1 MAVNTNIFT
10 GADAVLTLA
19 IDDPNSVEGGL
30 AQTVIEGYELDAVGR
45 ASDVEVHVTTDLRSY
60 HEIGKRLPSQLHA
73 GNINVM
79 GKIGRAYINGALLNL
94 LLGDYVQPN
103 NALDP
108 LPQPSFNMVMP
119 LNDPATPGTTS
130 VLTIHGVKLEN
141 WAFVT
146 PEDDFVME
154 SVTFKGM
161 SITIEDTVG

>member
-19 IDDPNSVEGGL
+19 IDDPNSVEGSL
-30 AQTVIEGYELDAVGR
+30 AQSVIEGFELDAVGR
-45 ASDVEVHVTTDLRSY
+45 ASDVEVHVTTDLRAY

-94 LLGDYVQPN
+94 LLGDYVNPT

-108 LPQPSFNMVMP
+108 LAQPSFNLVMQ

-154 SVTFKGM
+154 SVTFKGK
-161 SITIEDTVG
+161 SISVEDTAG